1 VPLKVVMMGTGTF
14 AIPAFQA
21 LIESEHQVLG
31 LYTQPDRT
39 GRGHHRHK
47 HPMKELA
54 LEQGIPVFQPAKINT
69 PESLEELR
77 NLDADVLLV
86 AAYGQ
91 ILSQKLLDT
100 PKQGAF
106 NLHASLLPQYRGAA
120 PILYAIRNG
129 ETKTGVSL
137 FRIERALDSGP
148 VAAMVETPIGAKETT
163 GEVQDRL
170 AALAAPLAMQVL
182 KEIEQGTLTETP
194 QNHADA
200 TFAPTLDKQE
210 GAINWNQS
218 TFQIGCH
225 VRAMQPWP
233 SPFSFLQQSDQEPL
247 RLLILDVENLTT
259 EERDL
264 LNIDPKYLNSAPGTV
279 IFANT
284 KRVILRTGDGV
295 LELKRVQPQG
305 KRAMQISEFLC
316 GRKINPG
323 DEFTNPSPESA

>member
-1 VPLKVVMMGTGTF
+1 MPLNVVMMGTGTF

-21 LIESEHQVLG
+21 LIDSKHQVLG

-47 HPMKELA
+47 NPMKELA
-54 LEQGIPVFQPAKINT
+54 LEQGIPVFQPPKINT

-77 NLDADVLLV
+77 QLNADVLLV

-91 ILSQKLLDT
+91 ILSQKLLDI
-100 PKQGAF
+100 PQYGAF
-106 NLHASLLPQYRGAA
+106 NLHASLLPKYRGAA
-120 PILYAIRNG
+120 PILYAIRYG
-129 ETKTGVSL
+129 ETTTGVSL

-148 VAAMVETPIGAKETT
+148 VAAIVETPIGPKETT

-182 KEIEQGTLTETP
+182 DEIEQGTLVETP
-194 QNHADA
+194 QIHAEA

-210 GAINWNQS
+210 GAIDWNS
-218 TFQIGCH
+218 SASQIEWH

-233 SPFSFLQQSDQEPL
+233 NPFSFLEQSDQKPL
-247 RLLILDVENLTT
+247 RLLILDVEILTT
-259 EERDL
+259 EEL
-264 LNIDPKYLNSAPGTV
+264 ETLNLDQELQNSDPGTV

-284 KRVILRTGDGV
+284 KRVIINTREGV
-295 LELKRVQPQG
+295 LELKQVQPQG
-305 KRAMQISEFLC
+305 KRPMQVSQFLC
-316 GRKINPG
+316 GRKIHPG
-323 DEFTNPSPESA
+323 DHFGNPPAEPE

>member
-1 VPLKVVMMGTGTF
+1 MPLKVVMMGTGTF

-21 LIESEHQVLG
+21 LIASEHQVLG

-47 HPMKELA
+47 NPMKELA
-54 LEQGIPVFQPAKINT
+54 LEHGIAVFQPPKINT

-77 NLDADVLLV
+77 QLNADVLLV

-91 ILSQKLLDT
+91 ILSQQLLDT
-100 PKQGAF
+100 PQYGAF
-106 NLHASLLPQYRGAA
+106 NLHASLLPKYRGAA

-129 ETKTGVSL
+129 ETTTGVSL

-148 VAAMVETPIGAKETT
+148 VAAMVETPIGPKETT

-182 KEIEQGTLTETP
+182 GEIEQGTLKETP
-194 QNHADA
+194 QIHTEA

-210 GAINWNQS
+210 GAIDWNQS
-218 TFQIGCH
+218 ASQIACH

-233 SPFSFLQQSDQEPL
+233 NPFSFLHQSEQEPL
-247 RLLILDVENLTT
+247 RLLILDVEI
-259 EERDL
+259 
-264 LNIDPKYLNSAPGTV
+264 LNIELISDLDLDQKLLNSAPGTV

-284 KRVILRTGDGV
+284 KRVIINTAEGV
-295 LELKRVQPQG
+295 LELKQIQPQG
-305 KRAMQISEFLC
+305 KRPMQTSQFLC

-323 DEFTNPSPESA
+323 DRFGNPPSKQE

>member
-21 LIESEHQVLG
+21 LINSEHQVLG

-47 HPMKELA
+47 NPMKELA
-54 LEQGIPVFQPAKINT
+54 LEQGIPVYQPAKINT
-69 PESLEELR
+69 PEALEELS

-91 ILSQKLLDT
+91 ILSQKLLDI

-106 NLHASLLPQYRGAA
+106 NLHASLLPCYRGAA
-120 PILYAIRNG
+120 PILFAIRNG

-137 FRIERALDSGP
+137 FRIERSLDSGP
-148 VAAMVETPIGAKETT
+148 VAGMVETQIGVKETT
-163 GEVQDRL
+163 GELQDRL
-170 AALAAPLAMQVL
+170 AVLAAPLAMQAL
-182 KEIEQGTLTETP
+182 YEIEQGTLVEVP
-194 QNHADA
+194 QNHAAA

-210 GAINWNQS
+210 GAIDWNQS
-218 TFQIGCH
+218 SFQIECH

-233 SPFSFLQQSDQEPL
+233 SPFSFLHQSDQEPL
-247 RLLILDVENLTT
+247 RLQILDVETPSS
-259 EERDL
+259 EELDI
-264 LNIDPKYLNSAPGTV
+264 LNIDQELRNASPGTV

-284 KRVILRTGDGV
+284 KKVIIRTGDGV
-295 LELKRVQPQG
+295 LELKQVQPQG

-316 GRKINPG
+316 GRKIHPG
-323 DEFTNPSPESA
+323 DNFQ

>member
-1 VPLKVVMMGTGTF
+1 MPLKVVMMGTGTF

-21 LIESEHQVLG
+21 LINSNHRVLG

-47 HPMKELA
+47 NPMKELA
-54 LEQGIPVFQPAKINT
+54 LEHEIPVFQPAKINT
-69 PESLEELR
+69 PEALEELA

-106 NLHASLLPQYRGAA
+106 NLHASLLPYYRGAA

-137 FRIERALDSGP
+137 FRIERSLDSGP
-148 VAAMVETPIGAKETT
+148 VAAMVETPIGLNETT
-163 GEVQDRL
+163 GELQERL
-170 AALAAPLAMQVL
+170 ALLAAPLAIQAL
-182 KEIEQGTLTETP
+182 DDIEQGTLVETP
-194 QNHADA
+194 QDHEAA

-210 GAINWNQS
+210 GAIDWS
-218 TFQIGCH
+218 LSSFLIECH

-233 SPFSFLQQSDQEPL
+233 SPFSFLHQSDQKPL
-247 RLLILDVENLTT
+247 RVQILKVAVSTT
-259 EERDL
+259 EDL
-264 LNIDPKYLNSAPGTV
+264 EALNIDQELLNFEPGTV

-284 KRVILRTGDGV
+284 KKVLIRTGDGAV
-295 LELKRVQPQG
+295 ELKQVQPQG
-305 KRAMQISEFLC
+305 KRAMQINEFLC
-316 GRKINPG
+316 GRKINLG
-323 DEFTNPSPESA
+323 DNFKTPTA

>member
-1 VPLKVVMMGTGTF
+1 MPLKVVMMGTGTF

-21 LIESEHQVLG
+21 LINSEHQVLG

-47 HPMKELA
+47 NPMKELA
-54 LEQGIPVFQPAKINT
+54 LEHSIPVFQPAKINT
-69 PESLEELR
+69 PEALEELA

-106 NLHASLLPQYRGAA
+106 NLHASLLPCYRGAA
-120 PILYAIRNG
+120 PILFAIRNG

-137 FRIERALDSGP
+137 FRIERSLDSGP
-148 VAAMVETPIGAKETT
+148 VAGMVETQIGAKETT
-163 GEVQDRL
+163 GELQDRL
-170 AALAAPLAMQVL
+170 AVLAAPLAMQAL
-182 KEIEQGTLTETP
+182 NEIERGTLVEIP
-194 QNHADA
+194 QNHAEA

-210 GAINWNQS
+210 GAIDWNQS
-218 TFQIGCH
+218 SFQIECH

-233 SPFSFLQQSDQEPL
+233 SPFSFLHQSDQDPL
-247 RLLILDVENLTT
+247 RLLILDVETPPS
-259 EERDL
+259 EEFDT
-264 LNIDPKYLNSAPGTV
+264 LNIDQEHLNASPGTI
-279 IFANT
+279 IFSNT
-284 KRVILRTGDGV
+284 KKVIIRTGDGV
-295 LELKRVQPQG
+295 LELKQVQPQG

-316 GRKINPG
+316 GRKIHPG
-323 DEFTNPSPESA
+323 DNFQ